1 MILAW
6 PGRLLGGRATRYRG
20 AMGKT
25 QRWNDG
31 EKAHLA
37 AHYPAISAHRLT
49 ELIPDRSAVAIRN
62 QASRMG
68 IPKCHER
75 LREQGQENVLK
86 RWERRVFRTPEPPS
100 Q

>member
-1 MILAW
+1 
-6 PGRLLGGRATRYRG
+6 
-20 AMGKT
+20 MGKI
-25 QRWNDG
+25 QRWKDE
-31 EKAHLA
+31 EKAHLL

-49 ELIPDRSAVAIRN
+49 EIIPDRSAVAIRN

-75 LREQGQENVLK
+75 LREQGQENVGK
-86 RWERRVFRTPEPPS
+86 RWEKRIFRTPDSPE